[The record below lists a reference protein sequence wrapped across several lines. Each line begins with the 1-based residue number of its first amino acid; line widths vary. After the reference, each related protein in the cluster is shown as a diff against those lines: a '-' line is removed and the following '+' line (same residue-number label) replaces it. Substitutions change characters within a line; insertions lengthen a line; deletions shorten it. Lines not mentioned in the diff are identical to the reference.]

1 MKEEVRQKVME
12 RFSISEQ
19 AMRLLLESAE
29 MMSFVPKDII
39 VHEGEINTNMYIL
52 SKGIWR
58 AYTFKDG
65 TEDTFWFAVESE
77 IALPVWGYTSGSPSL
92 YTIEAVTESEA
103 YCLSKQKLE
112 ILFQSSVQLA
122 NIGRRILENFMLE
135 IETSWLSS
143 YKRTA
148 IERYAILL
156 DKRTAIER
164 YAILLDKRTAIE
176 RYAILLDKQPEIIQ
190 SVPLKYIASYLGV
203 TAQSLSRIRAKLAS
217 SLTFI
222 V

>member
-19 AMRLLLESAE
+19 AMQLLLESAE

-103 YCLSKQKLE
+103 Y
-112 ILFQSSVQLA
+112 
-122 NIGRRILENFMLE
+122 IGRRILENFMLE

-143 YKRTA
+143 Y
-148 IERYAILL
+148 
-156 DKRTAIER
+156 
-164 YAILLDKRTAIE
+164 KRTAIE

>member
-77 IALPVWGYTSGSPSL
+77 IARGYTSGSPSL

-156 DKRTAIER
+156 DK
-164 YAILLDKRTAIE
+164 
-176 RYAILLDKQPEIIQ
+176 QPEIIQ

>member
-19 AMRLLLESAE
+19 AMQLLLESAE

-92 YTIEAVTESEA
+92 YTIEV
-103 YCLSKQKLE
+103 
-112 ILFQSSVQLA
+112 LFQSSVQLA

-143 YKRTA
+143 Y
-148 IERYAILL
+148 
-156 DKRTAIER
+156 
-164 YAILLDKRTAIE
+164 KRTAIE

>member
-19 AMRLLLESAE
+19 AMQLLLESAE

-58 AYTFKDG
+58 AYTFNDG

-112 ILFQSSVQLA
+112 

-143 YKRTA
+143 Y
-148 IERYAILL
+148 
-156 DKRTAIER
+156 
-164 YAILLDKRTAIE
+164 KRTAIE

>member
-19 AMRLLLESAE
+19 AMQLLLESAE

-58 AYTFKDG
+58 
-65 TEDTFWFAVESE
+65 EDTFWFAVESE

-148 IERYAILL
+148 IER
-156 DKRTAIER
+156 
-164 YAILLDKRTAIE
+164 
-176 RYAILLDKQPEIIQ
+176 
-190 SVPLKYIASYLGV
+190 
-203 TAQSLSRIRAKLAS
+203 
-217 SLTFI
+217 
-222 V
+222 

>member
-19 AMRLLLESAE
+19 AMQLLLESAE

-58 AYTFKDG
+58 AYTFNDG

-103 YCLSKQKLE
+103 YCLS
-112 ILFQSSVQLA
+112 
-122 NIGRRILENFMLE
+122 NRN
-135 IETSWLSS
+135 
-143 YKRTA
+143 
-148 IERYAILL
+148 
-156 DKRTAIER
+156 
-164 YAILLDKRTAIE
+164 
-176 RYAILLDKQPEIIQ
+176 
-190 SVPLKYIASYLGV
+190 
-203 TAQSLSRIRAKLAS
+203 
-217 SLTFI
+217 
-222 V
+222 

>member
-19 AMRLLLESAE
+19 AMQLLLESAE

-143 YKRTA
+143 YK
-148 IERYAILL
+148 
-156 DKRTAIER
+156 
-164 YAILLDKRTAIE
+164 
-176 RYAILLDKQPEIIQ
+176 LLDKQPEIIQ

>member
-19 AMRLLLESAE
+19 AMQLLLESAE

-65 TEDTFWFAVESE
+65 TEDTFW
-77 IALPVWGYTSGSPSL
+77 L
-92 YTIEAVTESEA
+92 AVTESEA

-156 DKRTAIER
+156 DK
-164 YAILLDKRTAIE
+164 
-176 RYAILLDKQPEIIQ
+176 QPEIIQ

>member
-77 IALPVWGYTSGSPSL
+77 IALPVWGYTCLLYTSPSPRDC
-92 YTIEAVTESEA
+92 S
-103 YCLSKQKLE
+103 
-112 ILFQSSVQLA
+112 
-122 NIGRRILENFMLE
+122 
-135 IETSWLSS
+135 
-143 YKRTA
+143 
-148 IERYAILL
+148 
-156 DKRTAIER
+156 
-164 YAILLDKRTAIE
+164 
-176 RYAILLDKQPEIIQ
+176 
-190 SVPLKYIASYLGV
+190 
-203 TAQSLSRIRAKLAS
+203 
-217 SLTFI
+217 
-222 V
+222 

>member
-19 AMRLLLESAE
+19 AMQLLLESAE

-58 AYTFKDG
+58 AYTFNDG

-92 YTIEAVTESEA
+92 YTGKRGVLPIQTETRNPISILRA
-103 YCLSKQKLE
+103 ISKYRKKDSRE
-112 ILFQSSVQLA
+112 F
-122 NIGRRILENFMLE
+122 
-135 IETSWLSS
+135 
-143 YKRTA
+143 
-148 IERYAILL
+148 YA
-156 DKRTAIER
+156 
-164 YAILLDKRTAIE
+164 
-176 RYAILLDKQPEIIQ
+176 
-190 SVPLKYIASYLGV
+190 
-203 TAQSLSRIRAKLAS
+203 
-217 SLTFI
+217 
-222 V
+222 

>member
-164 YAILLDKRTAIE
+164 YA
-176 RYAILLDKQPEIIQ
+176 
-190 SVPLKYIASYLGV
+190 
-203 TAQSLSRIRAKLAS
+203 
-217 SLTFI
+217 
-222 V
+222 

>member
-112 ILFQSSVQLA
+112 

-143 YKRTA
+143 Y
-148 IERYAILL
+148 
-156 DKRTAIER
+156 
-164 YAILLDKRTAIE
+164 KRTAIE

-203 TAQSLSRIRAKLAS
+203 TAQSLSRIRAKLTS